1 VVVGCRIAILAIG
14 RGSSWNTDKV
24 RAANRE
30 NRDPAPPYFGTAP
43 CAVPFFA
50 AMIRAMLSR
59 LAYLLLLLPCW
70 QAPAFAQC
78 APAPDS
84 AYFFRDLAEERAEA
98 RLTEN
103 RAFFENLLS
112 ESFSA
117 KDVDGKTLL
126 KQEYI
131 DRQLAGH
138 PAASHSGFYAVRDF
152 QLDEHRKGVTVASYR
167 LVQGDTGNNA
177 HVTETWQRE
186 VYEVQ
191 DGKWRLV
198 SVEKAEPRVPQGK
211 EVGSPPV
218 SP

>member
-1 VVVGCRIAILAIG
+1 M
-14 RGSSWNTDKV
+14 
-24 RAANRE
+24 
-30 NRDPAPPYFGTAP
+30 

-50 AMIRAMLSR
+50 AMIPAMRSR
-59 LAYLLLLLPCW
+59 LVYLLLLLPYW
-70 QAPAFAQC
+70 QTPAFAQC

-98 RLTEN
+98 RLSEN
-103 RAFFENLLS
+103 RAFFEDLLS

-117 KDVDGKTLL
+117 RDVGGKTLH

-138 PAASHSGFYAVRDF
+138 PAASHNGFYAVRDF
-152 QLDEHRKGVTVASYR
+152 QLDEHRKGVTVSSYR
-167 LVQGDTGNNA
+167 LVQGETGHNA
-177 HVTETWQRE
+177 HVTESWQRE

-198 SVEKAEPRVPQGK
+198 SVEKIEPRVTQGK
-211 EVGSPPV
+211 EAGSPV
-218 SP
+218 SL